1 MSCYVLLEVAPDK
14 YLYYYRDYCS
24 ELIYAGEDLLH
35 MAELSGSVSTFSGSL
50 SWLSMAKLLS
60 CHPAF
65 VEVPDGKIEQPV
77 RHIYIISTVRRD
89 GSYVY
94 PPEVFYW
101 STDGFKNKTDDD
113 LIRAANEALMNKK
126 DSFKHYF
133 FQPIDFDTDYLE
145 LGDL

>member
-1 MSCYVLLEVAPDK
+1 MSCYVLLEIAPDK

-35 MAELSGSVSTFSGSL
+35 MAELSGSVSTFSGSP

-65 VEVPDGKIEQPV
+65 IEVPDGKIEQPV
-77 RHIYIISTVRRD
+77 KDLYIVSTIRRD
-89 GSYVY
+89 GGNAYR
-94 PPEVFYW
+94 PEVFCW
-101 STDGFKNKTDDD
+101 SVDNCENKTDDD

-126 DSFKHYF
+126 DSFQHYF
-133 FQPIDFDTDYLE
+133 FQPIDFDSDYLTF
-145 LGDL
+145 GD